1 MLEHCLG
8 LGFGA
13 TEVGPVCYLTRS
25 IFRIKQFP
33 MQCSEQL
40 D

>member
-8 LGFGA
+8 LSFGA
-13 TEVGPVCYLTRS
+13 TEVGQVHYLTRS

-33 MQCSEQL
+33 M
-40 D
+40 